1 MQGVW
6 WDDSSLLMLPH
17 MDGAAVQALAARR
30 LDALPQL
37 LLESRQHPQRA
48 QKLLEQVLG
57 NAKRAQE
64 CQQVTESKKPAVHSA
79 TPVEQA
85 PPAADSFF
93 LPLARVYRQLRC
105 RRAGAVSAAAHRHPG
120 LA

>member
-17 MDGAAVQALAARR
+17 MDRAAVQALAAKR

-37 LLESRQHPQRA
+37 LMESRQHPQRA

-57 NAKRAQE
+57 SARRAQE
-64 CQQVTESKKPAVHSA
+64 CQQVTESDPAVGLWTSVRSA
-79 TPVEQA
+79 L
-85 PPAADSFF
+85 PAADRFSN
-93 LPLARVYRQLRC
+93 AGSYRQ
-105 RRAGAVSAAAHRHPG
+105 P
-120 LA
+120 